1 MNENFS
7 FKKGYQQ
14 VQQKDAKEVRQKI
27 MTALNLTSRRS
38 WGLRLNGFIEPK
50 VSEAQTIENIFQE
63 YGITDVWGHE

>member
-1 MNENFS
+1 MENFS

-38 WGLRLNGFIEPK
+38 WGLRLNGIIEPK
-50 VSEAQTIENIFQE
+50 VSEAQTIETILNE
-63 YGITDVWGHE
+63 YGITDIWG